1 METPQPPKFTFQRL
15 WKGVLGT
22 PLPWPSG
29 GALLGWPAPGGGP
42 VGSPDMRPPSLSPTH
57 MGQREGGFL
66 QEKKEKH

>member
-15 WKGVLGT
+15 WKGILGT

-29 GALLGWPAPGGGP
+29 GGLLGRPAPGGRP
-42 VGSPDMRPPSLSPTH
+42 VGSPDVCPPSPNPAH